1 MCFNRSIAMLRLIV
15 RFQRLLESHHP
26 SAGEPDMAEHAA
38 HSAMSHTPLLGRRIA
53 VTRAAHPCAGVS

>member
-1 MCFNRSIAMLRLIV
+1 MLRLIV
-15 RFQRLLESHHP
+15 RFQCLLESHHP